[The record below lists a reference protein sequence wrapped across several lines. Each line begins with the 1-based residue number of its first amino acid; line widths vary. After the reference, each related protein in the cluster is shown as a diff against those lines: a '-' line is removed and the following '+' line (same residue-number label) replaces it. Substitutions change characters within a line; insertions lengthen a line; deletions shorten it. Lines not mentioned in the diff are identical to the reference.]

1 MFVDVAIVFTILH
14 TIIIQFTLST
24 QSFETTTD
32 VQFPHVL
39 GAWCDN
45 HPMLMYENNPKVEG
59 KYVLN
64 PIARSVQGNPLIGF
78 HVLYVV
84 VEFGFV
90 TML

>member
-1 MFVDVAIVFTILH
+1 
-14 TIIIQFTLST
+14 
-24 QSFETTTD
+24 
-32 VQFPHVL
+32 
-39 GAWCDN
+39 
-45 HPMLMYENNPKVEG
+45 MYENNPKVEG